1 MKCAKPALIHMRFL
15 DALQGPGSKMSAS
28 DDTSAIFMSD
38 TPKQIQSKINKYAF
52 SGGQETVELHREKGG
67 NPDVDVPYKYL
78 EFFLEDDVR
87 LKQIYDDYKSGKLL
101 TSEIKAI
108 CIEQVQQYVAAFQER
123 RAKVDED
130 IVKNFMSV
138 RPLEWKGNPKIPRAD
153 LVVPVNK
160 AGSGDAGAGGSG
172 DGQLS
177 KNALKKIEKEKA
189 IAEKK
194 AAQQRERE
202 AKAAAAAQA
211 QN

>member
-28 DDTSAIFMSD
+28 DNTSAIFMSD

-78 EFFLEDDVR
+78 EFFLEDDVK

-108 CIEQVQQYVAAFQER
+108 CIEQVQQYVAGFQER

-138 RPLEWKGNPKIPRAD
+138 RPLEWKGNPKVPRAD
-153 LVVPVNK
+153 LVVPVTT
-160 AGSGDAGAGGSG
+160 ASSGDVAAAG

-177 KNALKKIEKEKA
+177 KNALKKIAKDKA
-189 IAEKK
+189 IADKK
-194 AAQQRERE
+194 AEKQREQE